1 MKDNNN
7 NNKILLVDD
16 EPDLTLAFK
25 LGLEDNGFEVDTFN
39 DPLTALSAFKH
50 KSSSYALV
58 LLDIKMPKM
67 NGFELYNEMRQINDQ
82 IRFCF
87 ITAYQVQKEDM
98 NAISLSD
105 EKSFDIIRK
114 PIAIKEM
121 VQRIKNQL
129 S

>member
-1 MKDNNN
+1 
-7 NNKILLVDD
+7 
-16 EPDLTLAFK
+16 
-25 LGLEDNGFEVDTFN
+25 
-39 DPLTALSAFKH
+39 
-50 KSSSYALV
+50 
-58 LLDIKMPKM
+58 M

-114 PIAIKEM
+114 PITIKEM

>member
-1 MKDNNN
+1 
-7 NNKILLVDD
+7 
-16 EPDLTLAFK
+16 
-25 LGLEDNGFEVDTFN
+25 
-39 DPLTALSAFKH
+39 LSAFKN
-50 KSSSYALV
+50 KSSSYGLV

-67 NGFELYNEMRQINDQ
+67 NGFELYNEMRQVNDQ
-82 IRFCF
+82 ARFCF

-98 NAISLSD
+98 DAVSLTD

>member
-1 MKDNNN
+1 MKD

-25 LGLEDNGFEVDTFN
+25 LGLEDNGFQVDTFN
-39 DPLTALSAFKH
+39 DPLMALSAFKH

-67 NGFELYNEMRQINDQ
+67 DGFELYNEMRQINDQ
-82 IRFCF
+82 VRVCF
-87 ITAYQVQKEDM
+87 ITAYQQEDI

-105 EKSFDIIRK
+105 EDIIRK
-114 PIAIKEM
+114 PITIKEM
-121 VQRIKNQL
+121 VQKIKNRL
-129 S
+129 T

>member
-1 MKDNNN
+1 MKV

-25 LGLEDNGFEVDTFN
+25 LGLEDYGFEVDTFN
-39 DPLTALSAFKH
+39 DPLMALSAFKN
-50 KSSSYALV
+50 KSSSYDLV

-67 NGFELYNEMRQINDQ
+67 NGFELYNEMRQVNDQ
-82 IRFCF
+82 ARFCF

-98 NAISLSD
+98 DAYISSSD

-121 VQRIKNQL
+121 VQRIKNHL

>member
-1 MKDNNN
+1 MKD

-25 LGLEDNGFEVDTFN
+25 LGLEDNGFQVDTFN
-39 DPLTALSAFKH
+39 DPLMALLAFKH

-67 NGFELYNEMRQINDQ
+67 DGFELYNEMRQINDQ
-82 IRFCF
+82 VRVCF
-87 ITAYQVQKEDM
+87 ITAYQQEDI

-105 EKSFDIIRK
+105 EDIIRK
-114 PIAIKEM
+114 PITIKEM
-121 VQRIKNQL
+121 VQKIKNHL
-129 S
+129 T